1 MKKVI
6 IISLGNKTGK
16 SLYEQLKSILDEK
29 IYVNFYSIENHIP
42 ENLECDLIIFSSDTV
57 KDIIISKIT
66 INSKYIIARRIIKNQ
81 FIDELINIP
90 TNQDVLV
97 VNDKASTCEVAIQ
110 QLKSHGINHIN
121 YYPYYPGIEEYKKL
135 EVAITPGEA
144 NIVPSCVKRIIYI
157 GPRIMDITSIV
168 EVLISLECINEY
180 ADRLSS
186 YFFRNMIIT
195 SKRYINMANH
205 ANKVKEIL
213 EHIIDNSQDG
223 IIYTNTNNEVLVFN
237 NMIITSKRYINMA
250 NHANKVKEIL
260 EHIIDNSQDGIIY
273 TNTNNE
279 VLVFNKKAISLLKLN
294 KENLISRNIYEVCPK
309 LKGDIANI
317 NDKEVFIDR
326 RPIYVEEIL
335 AGYMI
340 NISILE
346 NIQKIDEELRRKKK
360 DSNLQAKYTFN
371 DMIGS
376 SSRNL
381 KNINLAKKIANS
393 NSTVLIQGE
402 SGTGKEILAQAIH
415 NHSDRSKYPFVAINF
430 AALSENLLESEL
442 FGYEEGAFTG
452 AKKGGKVGLF
462 KKAHKGTIFLDEIGD
477 APYHFQARL
486 LRVIQEREITPV
498 GATEITPIDVRIIA
512 ATNKNL
518 LEEVEKNNFRE
529 DLFYRLNVMPISTL
543 PLRDRKEDIEQLIR
557 YYLMKNKVFISLDDF
572 LEEETLKFFYEYN
585 WPGNIREL
593 INIVE
598 YLINIREDEKIKIED
613 LPLYMQRNTISNK
626 DLSKQTKIL
635 DKDTIWVLDKIYKY
649 NRIGRR
655 SLALI
660 AEKEN
665 KDLGEGK
672 IRTLLSNLQKES
684 FIKINK
690 GKKGTEI
697 LEKGI
702 EMLKSQN

>member
-1 MKKVI
+1 MKKLI

-42 ENLECDLIIFSSDTV
+42 KNLECDLIVFSSEIV
-57 KDIIISKIT
+57 KEMFTTKNT
-66 INSKYIIARRIIKNQ
+66 INSKYIIARRIIKNR
-81 FIDELINIP
+81 FIDELINISI
-90 TNQDVLV
+90 NQDVLV
-97 VNDKASTCEVAIQ
+97 VNDEPSTCEAAIQ

-121 YYPYYPGIEEYKKL
+121 YYPYYPGIEDYKKL
-135 EVAITPGEA
+135 ELAITPGES
-144 NIVPSCVKRIIYI
+144 NLVPSCVKRTIDI
-157 GPRIMDITSIV
+157 GTRIMDITSIV
-168 EVLISLECINEY
+168 EILINLDCMNEY

-186 YFFRNMIIT
+186 YFFRDMIIT

-213 EHIIDNSQDG
+213 
-223 IIYTNTNNEVLVFN
+223 
-237 NMIITSKRYINMA
+237 K
-250 NHANKVKEIL
+250 
-260 EHIIDNSQDGIIY
+260 HIIDNSQDGIIY

-279 VLVFNKKAISLLKLN
+279 VLVFNKKALSLLKLN
-294 KENLISRNIYEVCPK
+294 KENLISRNIYEICPK
-309 LKGDIANI
+309 LKSDIANI
-317 NDKEVFIDR
+317 NDKEVFIYR
-326 RPIYVEEIL
+326 RPIYVEETL

-340 NISILE
+340 NISTME

-415 NHSDRSKYPFVAINF
+415 NYSDRSKYPFVAINF

-529 DLFYRLNVMPISTL
+529 DLFYRLNVMPLSTL

-593 INIVE
+593 TNIVE
-598 YLINIREDEKIKIED
+598 YLINIREDKKIKIED

-626 DLSKQTKIL
+626 CLGKKTKIL
-635 DKDTIWVLDKIYKY
+635 DKDTMWVLDKIYKY
-649 NRIGRR
+649 NTIGRR
-655 SLALI
+655 SLAI
-660 AEKEN
+660 MAEKEN

-702 EMLKSQN
+702 EMLKSQK

>member
-1 MKKVI
+1 MKRVI
-6 IISLGNKTGK
+6 IIALGEKTGR
-16 SLYEQLKSILDEK
+16 SLYEQLKSVLDEK
-29 IYVNFYSIENHIP
+29 VYVKFYYIVSHIP
-42 ENLECDLIIFSSDTV
+42 ENLECDLMVFSSEIA
-57 KDIIISKIT
+57 KEMFEIKNT

-90 TNQDVLV
+90 IGRDVLV
-97 VNDKASTCEVAIQ
+97 VNDEPSTCEEAIQ

-121 YYPYYPGIEEYKKL
+121 YYPYYPGINDYKKL
-135 EVAITPGEA
+135 ELAVTPGEA
-144 NIVPSCVKRIIYI
+144 DFVPSCVKRTIDI
-157 GPRIMDITSIV
+157 GSRIMDITSIV
-168 EVLISLECINEY
+168 EILISLDCMNEY

-186 YFFRNMIIT
+186 YFFRNMVNI

-213 EHIIDNSQDG
+213 KHIIDNSQEG
-223 IIYTNTNNEVLVFN
+223 IIYTNT
-237 NMIITSKRYINMA
+237 S
-250 NHANKVKEIL
+250 
-260 EHIIDNSQDGIIY
+260 
-273 TNTNNE
+273 NE
-279 VLVFNKKAISLLKLN
+279 VLVFNKKALNLLKLN
-294 KENLISRNIYEVCPK
+294 KGKLISRNIYEICPK
-309 LKGDIANI
+309 LKSDIANI
-317 NDKEVFIDR
+317 NGNEVFIHR
-326 RPIYVEEIL
+326 KPIYIEEIL
-335 AGYMI
+335 SGYMI
-340 NISILE
+340 NISIME
-346 NIQKIDEELRRKKK
+346 NIQKIDEELRRKKR

-381 KNINLAKKIANS
+381 KNINLAKKIANN

-415 NHSDRSKYPFVAINF
+415 NQSNRSKYPFVAINF

-452 AKKGGKVGLF
+452 AKKGGKAGLF

-498 GATEITPIDVRIIA
+498 GATETTPIDVRIIA
-512 ATNKNL
+512 ATNKDL

-543 PLRDRKEDIEQLIR
+543 PLRDIKEDIEELIR
-557 YYLMKNKVFISLDDF
+557 YYLMKNKVFIRLDDF
-572 LEEETLKFFYEYN
+572 LEKETLQFFYEYN

-593 INIVE
+593 INVVE

-613 LPLYMQRNTISNK
+613 LPLYMRRNIILNK
-626 DLSKQTKIL
+626 ESKELESKSDIL
-635 DKDTIWVLDKIYKY
+635 DENSIWILNKINKY
-649 NRIGRR
+649 NNIGRR
-655 SLALI
+655 SLAVM
-660 AEKEN
+660 AEEEN
-665 KDLGEGK
+665 RDLGEGK
-672 IRTLLSNLQKES
+672 IRALLSNLQRKS

-702 EMLKSQN
+702 ELIKRQN

>member
-6 IISLGNKTGK
+6 IVSLGNKTGK

-42 ENLECDLIIFSSDTV
+42 KELECDLIIFSSDTV
-57 KDIIISKIT
+57 KEIILSSRS

-81 FIDELINIP
+81 FIDELINIT
-90 TNQDVLV
+90 TNQDVLF
-97 VNDKASTCEVAIQ
+97 VNDEASTCEAAIQ

-135 EVAITPGEA
+135 ELAITPGEA
-144 NIVPSCVKRIIYI
+144 NLVPSCVKRTIDI

-168 EVLISLECINEY
+168 EILINLECINEY
-180 ADRLSS
+180 ADSLSS
-186 YFFRNMIIT
+186 YFFRNMVIT

-205 ANKVKEIL
+205 SNKIKEIL
-213 EHIIDNSQDG
+213 EN
-223 IIYTNTNNEVLVFN
+223 
-237 NMIITSKRYINMA
+237 
-250 NHANKVKEIL
+250 
-260 EHIIDNSQDGIIY
+260 IIDNSQDGIIY

-279 VLVFNKKAISLLKLN
+279 VLVFNKKALNLLKLN
-294 KENLISRNIYEVCPK
+294 KENLISKNIYKICPK
-309 LKGDIANI
+309 LKNDIANI

-326 RPIYVEEIL
+326 RPIYIEETL
-335 AGYMI
+335 GGYMI
-340 NISILE
+340 NISIME

-360 DSNLQAKYTFN
+360 YSNLQAKYTFN

-381 KNINLAKKIANS
+381 KNITLAKQIANS

-543 PLRDRKEDIEQLIR
+543 PLRDRKEDIEQLLR

-572 LEEETLKFFYEYN
+572 LDDETLKFFYEYN

-593 INIVE
+593 TNIVE
-598 YLINIREDEKIKIED
+598 YLINIREDEKIKIDE
-613 LPLYMQRNTISNK
+613 LPLYMQKNIISICCA
-626 DLSKQTKIL
+626 S
-635 DKDTIWVLDKIYKY
+635 
-649 NRIGRR
+649 
-655 SLALI
+655 
-660 AEKEN
+660 
-665 KDLGEGK
+665 
-672 IRTLLSNLQKES
+672 
-684 FIKINK
+684 
-690 GKKGTEI
+690 
-697 LEKGI
+697 
-702 EMLKSQN
+702 

>member
-6 IISLGNKTGK
+6 IVSLGNKTGK

-42 ENLECDLIIFSSDTV
+42 KELECDLIIFSSDTV
-57 KDIIISKIT
+57 KEIILSSRS

-81 FIDELINIP
+81 FIDELIKIT

-97 VNDKASTCEVAIQ
+97 VNDEASTCEAAIQ

-135 EVAITPGEA
+135 ELAITPGEA
-144 NIVPSCVKRIIYI
+144 NLVPSCVKRTIDI

-168 EVLISLECINEY
+168 EILINLECINEY
-180 ADRLSS
+180 ADSLSS
-186 YFFRNMIIT
+186 YFFRNMVIT

-205 ANKVKEIL
+205 SNKIKEIL
-213 EHIIDNSQDG
+213 EN
-223 IIYTNTNNEVLVFN
+223 
-237 NMIITSKRYINMA
+237 
-250 NHANKVKEIL
+250 
-260 EHIIDNSQDGIIY
+260 IIDNSQDGIIY

-279 VLVFNKKAISLLKLN
+279 VLVFNKKALNLLKLN
-294 KENLISRNIYEVCPK
+294 KENLISKNIYKICPK
-309 LKGDIANI
+309 LKNDIANI

-326 RPIYVEEIL
+326 RPIYIEETL
-335 AGYMI
+335 GGYMI
-340 NISILE
+340 NISIME
-346 NIQKIDEELRRKKK
+346 NIQKIDEELRRKTKY
-360 DSNLQAKYTFN
+360 SNLQAKYTFN

-381 KNINLAKKIANS
+381 KNITLAKKIANS

-415 NHSDRSKYPFVAINF
+415 NHSDRRKYPFVAINF

-543 PLRDRKEDIEQLIR
+543 PLRYRKEDIEQLLR

-572 LEEETLKFFYEYN
+572 LDDETLKFFYEYN

-593 INIVE
+593 TNIVE
-598 YLINIREDEKIKIED
+598 YLINIREDAKIKIDE
-613 LPLYMQRNTISNK
+613 LPLYMQKNIISNK
-626 DLSKQTKIL
+626 NLSKETKVL
-635 DKDTIWVLDKIYKY
+635 DKDAIWVLDKIYKY
-649 NRIGRR
+649 KNIGRR
-655 SLALI
+655 SLSTI

-672 IRTLLSNLQKES
+672 IRTLLYNLQKES

-702 EMLKSQN
+702 EILKVQS

>member
-144 NIVPSCVKRIIYI
+144 NIVPSCVKRIIDI

-186 YFFRNMIIT
+186 YFFR
-195 SKRYINMANH
+195 
-205 ANKVKEIL
+205 
-213 EHIIDNSQDG
+213 
-223 IIYTNTNNEVLVFN
+223 

-371 DMIGS
+371 DMIGA
-376 SSRNL
+376 SSRNI
-381 KNINLAKKIANS
+381 KNIHLAKKIANS

>member
-144 NIVPSCVKRIIYI
+144 NIVPSCVKRIIDI

-237 NMIITSKRYINMA
+237 
-250 NHANKVKEIL
+250 
-260 EHIIDNSQDGIIY
+260 
-273 TNTNNE
+273 
-279 VLVFNKKAISLLKLN
+279 KKAISLLKLN
-294 KENLISRNIYEVCPK
+294 KENLIYEVCPK

-598 YLINIREDEKIKIED
+598 
-613 LPLYMQRNTISNK
+613 
-626 DLSKQTKIL
+626 
-635 DKDTIWVLDKIYKY
+635 
-649 NRIGRR
+649 
-655 SLALI
+655 
-660 AEKEN
+660 
-665 KDLGEGK
+665 
-672 IRTLLSNLQKES
+672 
-684 FIKINK
+684 
-690 GKKGTEI
+690 KK
-697 LEKGI
+697 
-702 EMLKSQN
+702 

>member
-1 MKKVI
+1 
-6 IISLGNKTGK
+6 
-16 SLYEQLKSILDEK
+16 
-29 IYVNFYSIENHIP
+29 
-42 ENLECDLIIFSSDTV
+42 
-57 KDIIISKIT
+57 
-66 INSKYIIARRIIKNQ
+66 
-81 FIDELINIP
+81 
-90 TNQDVLV
+90 
-97 VNDKASTCEVAIQ
+97 
-110 QLKSHGINHIN
+110 
-121 YYPYYPGIEEYKKL
+121 
-135 EVAITPGEA
+135 
-144 NIVPSCVKRIIYI
+144 
-157 GPRIMDITSIV
+157 
-168 EVLISLECINEY
+168 
-180 ADRLSS
+180 
-186 YFFRNMIIT
+186 
-195 SKRYINMANH
+195 
-205 ANKVKEIL
+205 
-213 EHIIDNSQDG
+213 
-223 IIYTNTNNEVLVFN
+223 
-237 NMIITSKRYINMA
+237 
-250 NHANKVKEIL
+250 
-260 EHIIDNSQDGIIY
+260 
-273 TNTNNE
+273 
-279 VLVFNKKAISLLKLN
+279 
-294 KENLISRNIYEVCPK
+294 
-309 LKGDIANI
+309 
-317 NDKEVFIDR
+317 
-326 RPIYVEEIL
+326 
-335 AGYMI
+335 MI

-462 KKAHKGTIFLDEIGD
+462 KKAHKGTISLDEIGD

-518 LEEVEKNNFRE
+518 LEE
-529 DLFYRLNVMPISTL
+529 VMPISTL

>member
-6 IISLGNKTGK
+6 IVSLGNKTGK

-42 ENLECDLIIFSSDTV
+42 KELECDLIIFSSDTV
-57 KDIIISKIT
+57 KEIILSSRS

-81 FIDELINIP
+81 FIDELINIT

-97 VNDKASTCEVAIQ
+97 VNDEASTCEAAIQ

-135 EVAITPGEA
+135 ELAITPGEA
-144 NIVPSCVKRIIYI
+144 NLVPSCVKRTIDI

-168 EVLISLECINEY
+168 EILINLECINEY
-180 ADRLSS
+180 ADSLSS
-186 YFFRNMIIT
+186 YFFRNMVIT

-205 ANKVKEIL
+205 SNKIKEIL
-213 EHIIDNSQDG
+213 EN
-223 IIYTNTNNEVLVFN
+223 
-237 NMIITSKRYINMA
+237 
-250 NHANKVKEIL
+250 
-260 EHIIDNSQDGIIY
+260 IIDNSQDGIIY

-279 VLVFNKKAISLLKLN
+279 VLVFNKKALNLLKLN
-294 KENLISRNIYEVCPK
+294 KENLISKNIYKICPK
-309 LKGDIANI
+309 LKNDIANI

-326 RPIYVEEIL
+326 RPIYIEETL
-335 AGYMI
+335 GGYMI
-340 NISILE
+340 NISIME
-346 NIQKIDEELRRKKK
+346 NIQKIDEELRRKTKY
-360 DSNLQAKYTFN
+360 SNLQAKYTFN

-381 KNINLAKKIANS
+381 KNITLAKKIANS

-415 NHSDRSKYPFVAINF
+415 NHSDRRKYPFVAINF

-543 PLRDRKEDIEQLIR
+543 PLRDRKEDIEQLLR

-572 LEEETLKFFYEYN
+572 LDDETLKFFYEYN

-593 INIVE
+593 TNIVE
-598 YLINIREDEKIKIED
+598 YLINIREDAKIKIDE
-613 LPLYMQRNTISNK
+613 LPLYMQKNIISNK
-626 DLSKQTKIL
+626 NLSKETKVL
-635 DKDTIWVLDKIYKY
+635 DKDAIWVLDKIYKY
-649 NRIGRR
+649 KNIGRR
-655 SLALI
+655 SLSTI

-672 IRTLLSNLQKES
+672 IRTLLYNLQKES

-702 EMLKSQN
+702 EILKVQS

>member
-1 MKKVI
+1 MKRVI
-6 IISLGNKTGK
+6 IISSGNKTGK
-16 SLYEQLKSILDEK
+16 SLYEQLKSVLDEK
-29 IYVNFYSIENHIP
+29 IYVNFYSIENHVP

-66 INSKYIIARRIIKNQ
+66 INSKYIIAKRIIKNQ

-97 VNDKASTCEVAIQ
+97 VNDEASTCEAAIQ

-121 YYPYYPGIEEYKKL
+121 YYPYYPGIEKYKKL
-135 EVAITPGEA
+135 ELAITPGES
-144 NIVPSCVKRIIYI
+144 NIVPNCVKRTIDI
-157 GPRIMDITSIV
+157 GTRIMDITSIV
-168 EVLISLECINEY
+168 EVLINLNCMNEY

-186 YFFRNMIIT
+186 YFFRNMVNT

-205 ANKVKEIL
+205 SNKIKEIL
-213 EHIIDNSQDG
+213 QHIIDNSQ
-223 IIYTNTNNEVLVFN
+223 E
-237 NMIITSKRYINMA
+237 
-250 NHANKVKEIL
+250 
-260 EHIIDNSQDGIIY
+260 GIIY

-279 VLVFNKKAISLLKLN
+279 VLVFNKKALSLLKLN
-294 KENLISRNIYEVCPK
+294 KENLISRNIYEVCPN
-309 LKGDIANI
+309 LKNDIANI
-317 NDKEVFIDR
+317 NNSEVFIDR
-326 RPIYVEEIL
+326 RPIYVEETL

-430 AALSENLLESEL
+430 AALSESLLESEL

-498 GATEITPIDVRIIA
+498 GATEIIPIDVRIIA

-518 LEEVEKNNFRE
+518 LEEVI
-529 DLFYRLNVMPISTL
+529 Y
-543 PLRDRKEDIEQLIR
+543 
-557 YYLMKNKVFISLDDF
+557 MKF
-572 LEEETLKFFYEYN
+572 
-585 WPGNIREL
+585 
-593 INIVE
+593 
-598 YLINIREDEKIKIED
+598 
-613 LPLYMQRNTISNK
+613 
-626 DLSKQTKIL
+626 
-635 DKDTIWVLDKIYKY
+635 
-649 NRIGRR
+649 
-655 SLALI
+655 ALI
-660 AEKEN
+660 
-665 KDLGEGK
+665 
-672 IRTLLSNLQKES
+672 
-684 FIKINK
+684 
-690 GKKGTEI
+690 
-697 LEKGI
+697 
-702 EMLKSQN
+702 